1 LAIATWFAWAIRGQS
16 GALRGR
22 SGALRGNQG
31 QLEANQGQLE
41 ADEGQLEANQGPIRD
56 AIRHTTWLPEES
68 LETEYSTRTA
78 PPTVCTIAMR
88 EVSLAT
94 INLAIV
100 SRLSACLWERA
111 RRAPVGISREPEV
124 IRASQSS
131 SELIR
136 AHQGSS
142 GLIRAHQRL
151 S

>member
-1 LAIATWFAWAIRGQS
+1 M
-16 GALRGR
+16 
-22 SGALRGNQG
+22 RGNQG
-31 QLEANQGQLE
+31 HLKVIK
-41 ADEGQLEANQGPIRD
+41 GPIRG

-78 PPTVCTIAMR
+78 PPRVCTIAMR

-124 IRASQSS
+124 IRANQSSSGLIMIS

-136 AHQGSS
+136 SS
-142 GLIRAHQRL
+142 SARTSGDLK
-151 S
+151 

>member
-1 LAIATWFAWAIRGQS
+1 MRGNQGHLEVIRGQS
-16 GALRGR
+16 
-22 SGALRGNQG
+22 
-31 QLEANQGQLE
+31 E
-41 ADEGQLEANQGPIRD
+41 
-56 AIRHTTWLPEES
+56 AIRHSTWLPEDS

-78 PPTVCTIAMR
+78 PPRVCTIAMR

-111 RRAPVGISREPEV
+111 RRAPVEISREPEV
-124 IRASQSS
+124 IRAHQSK

-142 GLIRAHQRL
+142 GLISVSHELIRAHQELIRDH
-151 S
+151 